1 MTDGE
6 AARESFFTYIRHRM
20 TGFGATSR
28 RKGSRRQMIEHP
40 DFLELMARRSS
51 GMTVS
56 ASVTPTAVGPIEYH
70 GTAEVDAECALLQ
83 NAPFTQ
89 TFMTAVSPGMVAAA
103 LNNQHYSSDEDYLR
117 ALGRALSVEYRVIVA
132 RGLLLQIDAPDLAA
146 DRSGVFSEL
155 SLAEYMRWAEM
166 VVDTINSALEGI
178 EPQRVRLHVCWGNME
193 APHTHDVA
201 LEDILGTLYRA
212 HVGALVISMANPR
225 HSHEYK
231 CFARHPLPDG
241 MKLVAG
247 VIDSTTN
254 YVEHPE
260 VVADRLER
268 VATAVGDP
276 TRIMAGTDCG
286 FASLAGYTPVA
297 PSIVWKKLSAMR
309 AGADLAAARLF

>member
-1 MTDGE
+1 
-6 AARESFFTYIRHRM
+6 
-20 TGFGATSR
+20 
-28 RKGSRRQMIEHP
+28 
-40 DFLELMARRSS
+40 
-51 GMTVS
+51 
-56 ASVTPTAVGPIEYH
+56 
-70 GTAEVDAECALLQ
+70 
-83 NAPFTQ
+83 
-89 TFMTAVSPGMVAAA
+89 MTAVSPGMVAVA

-117 ALGRALSVEYRVIVA
+117 ALGRRCRLSVEYHAIVA
-132 RGLLLQIDAPDLAA
+132 RGLLLQIDAPDLAV
-146 DRSGVFSEL
+146 DRSGPFSEL

-166 VVDTINSALEGI
+166 VVDTINNALEGI

-225 HSHEYK
+225 HAHEYK

-297 PSIVWKKLSAMR
+297 PSIV
-309 AGADLAAARLF
+309 